1 MIKKNDVIE
10 IDYTGKLADD
20 NSVIDTTDIEVAK
33 NNDLYSEKN
42 KAQFKPLIVC
52 VGQGQVIKGLDE
64 SFIDKKET
72 DSYSIEVPVEK
83 AFGKKNSKLIQ
94 LIPTSV
100 FTKQK
105 IRPMVGLQVNVDNS
119 FGVIRSVSGGRVIV
133 DFNHPF
139 AGKDLKYDVKINK
152 IFKDA
157 EKKIPLL
164 TKTLFGVDSEAK
176 FDKEK
181 KQASVK
187 IKMPEQADKA
197 ALNDKVKKMI
207 SDKLNE
213 ILDVK
218 IKIETS

>member
-1 MIKKNDVIE
+1 
-10 IDYTGKLADD
+10 
-20 NSVIDTTDIEVAK
+20 
-33 NNDLYSEKN
+33 
-42 KAQFKPLIVC
+42 
-52 VGQGQVIKGLDE
+52 
-64 SFIDKKET
+64 
-72 DSYSIEVPVEK
+72 VPVEK